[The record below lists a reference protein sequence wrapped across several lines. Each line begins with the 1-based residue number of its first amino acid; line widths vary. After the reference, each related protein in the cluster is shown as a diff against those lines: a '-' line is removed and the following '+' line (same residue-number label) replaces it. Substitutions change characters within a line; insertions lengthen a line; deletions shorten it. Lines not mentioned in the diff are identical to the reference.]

1 MQEDILTQK
10 REPKPGDIM
19 YTVKEH
25 RYRVKGEAGVRFE
38 YVVAKAEV
46 KEIRKARG
54 MRPEILTIVQMPGMN
69 MMDYPY
75 LSKVGKSY
83 FFTREEAVELA
94 ERKTDEFEKKFG
106 RITHEKLRRSWKVGQ
121 EP

>member
-1 MQEDILTQK
+1 MQEDTSK
-10 REPKPGDIM
+10 RMPEPGDTM

-25 RYRVKGEAGVRFE
+25 RYRIKGIAGVMFE
-38 YVVAKAEV
+38 YVVVRALV
-46 KEIRKARG
+46 KEIRRMKNRRQE
-54 MRPEILTIVQMPGMN
+54 MLTIVEMPGIN

-94 ERKTDEFEKKFG
+94 ERMTDEFEKKFG